1 MSHILSKDWYHE
13 AYFMNIR
20 KITPALMLT
29 IMASLPACTQTSLKI
44 EHPPKESQLGI
55 AWVDS
60 AAEYDALTL
69 QAYQSATRHLDELI
83 ADKHSTALPGQE
95 GVAGLPTAVILD
107 VDETSLSNVD
117 FQIHI
122 EGNFSHEAFD
132 YWQQNNPA
140 RRIEGAPE
148 FFRTARE
155 KGVTV
160 FFITNRPCHERDF
173 APGPCPQ
180 EAITLKNLAE
190 AGIETDAEHLML
202 VGERPEWNREKR
214 FRQELVARD
223 YRVIMLIGDDLG
235 DFLPCIR
242 AKPVAPCPPS
252 NADDR
257 TAMTLQYSEY
267 WGVRWHILPN
277 PMHGS
282 WSSFISGGGH

>member
-1 MSHILSKDWYHE
+1 MYKHIPVL
-13 AYFMNIR
+13 ILIL
-20 KITPALMLT
+20 ITG
-29 IMASLPACTQTSLKI
+29 LPACTQTSLNKVQQRKD
-44 EHPPKESQLGI
+44 PQLGTS
-55 AWVDS
+55 WVDS

-69 QAYQSATRHLDELI
+69 QVYQNAIRQLDELI
-83 ADKHSTALPGQE
+83 ADKNATALPGQE
-95 GVAGLPTAVILD
+95 GAGELPTAVILD

-117 FQIHI
+117 FQKHI
-122 EGNFSHEAFD
+122 KGNFSHEAFD

-148 FFRTARE
+148 FIRTARD

-160 FFITNRPCHERDF
+160 FFITNRPCNERDF

-180 EAITLKNLAE
+180 KAITLKNLAE
-190 AGIETDAEHLML
+190 AGIETDASHLML
-202 VGERPEWNREKR
+202 VGEKPGWTREKR

-235 DFLPCIR
+235 DFLPCVR
-242 AKPVAPCPPS
+242 AKPVAPCPAS
-252 NADDR
+252 TADDR
-257 TAMTLQYSEY
+257 AAVTLQHGDY

-282 WSSFISGGGH
+282 WSSFISAYSE